1 MDIDRQETLP
11 EQTAD
16 LRSEKHKGRI
26 QEIAEKTEKPRSVLK
41 ELQTRQKIRVKKPKV
56 SEKDP
61 DIEEEL

>member
-1 MDIDRQETLP
+1 MDIDRQETPP
-11 EQTAD
+11 EQAVD
-16 LRSEKHKGRI
+16 LQQEKHKARI
-26 QEIAEKTEKPRSVLK
+26 QRTAEKTEKPRSVLK

>member
-1 MDIDRQETLP
+1 MNIERHETPP
-11 EQTAD
+11 EQAVD
-16 LRSEKHKGRI
+16 LQPEKHKDRI
-26 QEIAEKTEKPRSVLK
+26 QQTAEKTEKPHSVLK